1 MTKSV
6 YLEDKKYTEIAPA
19 GIVKQ
24 MKVRGI
30 IGERV
35 PYDTI
40 YIDVYGTGKWEIWWQ
55 EMGKF
60 KTYYPFTATVD
71 ERETYNRV

>member
-6 YLEDKKYTEIAPA
+6 YLDDKKYTDIAPA
-19 GIVKQ
+19 SIVKQ
-24 MKVRGI
+24 MKDRGI

>member
-6 YLEDKKYTEIAPA
+6 YLEDKKYTDIAPA
-19 GIVKQ
+19 SIVKQ

-40 YIDVYGTGKWEIWWQ
+40 YIDIYGTGKWKIWWQ

-60 KTYYPFTATVD
+60 KTYYPCTAIVD

>member
-1 MTKSV
+1 MIKSV
-6 YLEDKKYTEIAPA
+6 YLDDKKYTEIAPA